1 MSHTVE
7 IKDLLIR
14 DLAALGR
21 AATRLGLEL
30 VMGQTNYRWYGT
42 VVGDHPFPTGFTNQD
57 IGKCEHAIR
66 IPNQPDAY
74 EIGIVTR
81 RDGLPGYALHWD
93 FWNGGYGLTDRI
105 GQDGELLRQAY
116 ALEVTLGHLT
126 TMNHCV
132 LNQTQLEDGSIELEL
147 GQIGA

>member
-81 RDGLPGYALHWD
+81 RDGLLAMPY
-93 FWNGGYGLTDRI
+93 I
-105 GQDGELLRQAY
+105 GTSGKAAMVSPTESARTENFSDKRTLSKSPS
-116 ALEVTLGHLT
+116 VT
-126 TMNHCV
+126 
-132 LNQTQLEDGSIELEL
+132 
-147 GQIGA
+147 

>member
-42 VVGDHPFPTGFTNQD
+42 VVGDHPLPTGFTSQD
-57 IGKCEHAIR
+57 IGKSEHAIR

-105 GQDGELLRQAY
+105 GQARRRASPTSARPRSHPRSTNSDESLCPESNTVGRW
-116 ALEVTLGHLT
+116 V
-126 TMNHCV
+126 N
-132 LNQTQLEDGSIELEL
+132 
-147 GQIGA
+147 